1 MTFSD
6 VNNSVADDKVHVRPA
21 RSEDVD
27 AIIALARRGFGPDL
41 SAEKWRCLFEY
52 PKAGSQPNLGFVLEY
67 KDQLVGFLGAIYSE
81 RQVEQR
87 MERFCNFSGWY
98 VDPQFRDSSLR
109 LLITALAQ
117 RGYTFTNLTPA
128 EHTFPILK
136 KLNFSPLESH
146 KLLCARWLYRT
157 LVAKKMEVPPRSFP
171 WYHARGIFE
180 MLLEIPIVK
189 GLELMQRLGMGRVSG
204 RGSILLAGIELVRPK
219 LSEID
224 QQLLDDHR
232 QCGHFLIEEPQ
243 SYSYIITLRRKMRFG
258 RRSLT
263 DFVVSDILH
272 FSNCEVALRRWEPL
286 CQMICAHDRSLAV
299 MADERWFHQQCP
311 EGLRIPYQ
319 TYFLSRSGVK
329 AFQIDTLYT
338 ELPLLG
344 HVFTPTLPRHA

>member
-6 VNNSVADDKVHVRPA
+6 ANNSVADDKVHVRPA
-21 RSEDVD
+21 CSEDVD
-27 AIIALARRGFGPDL
+27 AIIALARRGFGPEW
-41 SAEKWRCLFEY
+41 SAEKWKRLLEY
-52 PKAGSQPNLGFVLEY
+52 SKAGSQPNLGFVLEH
-67 KDQLVGFLGAIYSE
+67 KDQLVGFLGTIYSE
-81 RQVEQR
+81 RQLEQR
-87 MERFCNFSGWY
+87 VERFCNFTGWY
-98 VDPQFRDSSLR
+98 VDPQFRHSSLK
-109 LLITALAQ
+109 LLIAALAQ

-128 EHTFPILK
+128 ERTIPILQ
-136 KLNFSPLESH
+136 KLNFIPLETH

-157 LVAKKMEVPPRSFP
+157 LVAKKMAVPPRNFP

-189 GLELMQRLGMGRVSG
+189 GLELMQRRGIGPVGG
-204 RGSILLAGIELVRPK
+204 RGSILLAGIELVRAK
-219 LSEID
+219 LSERD

-232 QCGHFLIEEPQ
+232 QCAHFLIEEPQ
-243 SYSYIITLRRKMRFG
+243 SYSYIITLRRKMRFA
-258 RRSLT
+258 RRSVT

-272 FSNCEVALRRWEPL
+272 FSNYEVALRRWEPL

-329 AFQIDTLYT
+329 AFQIDSLYT

-344 HVFTPTLPRHA
+344 HVFTATFPRHA